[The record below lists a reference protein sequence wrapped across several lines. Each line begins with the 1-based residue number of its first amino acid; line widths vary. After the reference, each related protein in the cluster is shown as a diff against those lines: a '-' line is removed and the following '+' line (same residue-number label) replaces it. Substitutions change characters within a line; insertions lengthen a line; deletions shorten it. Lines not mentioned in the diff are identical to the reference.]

1 MGFNHC
7 YLSTTENLQIEF
19 ENVGL
24 ETFVKRYRKYDA
36 LTGPSESFRFLEEK
50 IKEYELQQIQ
60 KVDEGKETKT
70 T

>member
-7 YLSTTENLQIEF
+7 YFSSLDNLQREY

-24 ETFVKRYRKYDA
+24 EKFVKRYRKYHA
-36 LTGPSESFRFLEEK
+36 LTGPSECFRFLEDK
-50 IKEYELQQIQ
+50 QKEYELQSIQ
-60 KVDEGKETKT
+60 VVDEGKETKT

>member
-60 KVDEGKETKT
+60 MVDEGKETKT